1 MILLVHAG
9 EAVGT
14 SGAAH
19 PAITKWLE
27 RGTTEAGLG
36 ADAGGRGMEGGSLGG
51 APGWASQPGKWWQ
64 GTGDMQH
71 PEGPWRCALPGAEVE
86 KEEHFPLYPPPPRR
100 GEEPLAVCY
109 RPPFLPRLFLS
120 RFFTRQATP
129 GSLGFFFVFCPSA
142 FQVVQ

>member
-1 MILLVHAG
+1 MGISAWEVVAG
-9 EAVGT
+9 DV
-14 SGAAH
+14 
-19 PAITKWLE
+19 
-27 RGTTEAGLG
+27 
-36 ADAGGRGMEGGSLGG
+36 
-51 APGWASQPGKWWQ
+51 
-64 GTGDMQH
+64 QH

-129 GSLGFFFVFCPSA
+129 GSLGFFLSFVPPLSKLCSRVNGESGGEET
-142 FQVVQ
+142 VVRRRRGEGLALQTGSL